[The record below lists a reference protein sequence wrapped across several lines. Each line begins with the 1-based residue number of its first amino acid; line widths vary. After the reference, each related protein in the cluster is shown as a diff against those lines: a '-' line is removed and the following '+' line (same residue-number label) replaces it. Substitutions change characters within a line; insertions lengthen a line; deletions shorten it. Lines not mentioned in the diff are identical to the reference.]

1 MGLFGTIAIALKALA
16 TNKLRSALT
25 MLGIIIG
32 VAAVIT
38 MVAIGRG
45 AQQRVS
51 QQLQGLGANVI
62 VAWPSSART
71 AGVRLGESTAPS
83 MSEDDAEA
91 IAREVPGVMVSAPV
105 RRSRAQVI
113 FGNLNWRTQVY
124 GVNNDYLIAR
134 DWELAS
140 GRLFEPGEISASGK
154 VVILGETVA
163 LELFGDTDPIDQAV
177 RIDRLPVTVIGVLR
191 AKGQSAWGSDQDD
204 LVMLPLSTVRNRIER
219 QSSGRLRRVESIS
232 IKAISYEALPEV
244 EEGVR
249 ALLRQRHRLQP
260 DQPDDFQLRNLTQV
274 AEAREESGR
283 TLAALL
289 ASVAGVSLLVGGVGI
304 MNIMLV
310 SVTER
315 TREIGLRRA
324 VGARARDILL
334 QFLVE
339 ATTLAVIGGLLG
351 IALGVGAAHTLAELA
366 GWPTLLTLD
375 SIVLAVGFSAMI
387 GIFFGFWP
395 ARKASQLQPI
405 DALRHE

>member
-1 MGLFGTIAIALKALA
+1 MGLFGTLSIALKALA

-45 AQQRVS
+45 AQQSVS

-62 VAWPSSART
+62 VVWPSSART
-71 AGVRLGESTAPS
+71 GGVRLGESTAPS
-83 MSEDDAEA
+83 LSEDDALA
-91 IAREVPGVMVSAPV
+91 IAREVPGVAVSAPV
-105 RRSRAQVI
+105 LRSRAQVI
-113 FGNLNWRTQVY
+113 SGGMNWNAQVY
-124 GVNNDYLIAR
+124 GVSNDYLIAR
-134 DWELAS
+134 DWELSS
-140 GRLFEPGEISASGK
+140 GRMFEPGEISASGK

-163 LELFGDTDPIDQAV
+163 KELFGNDDPIDQAV
-177 RIDRLPVTVIGVLR
+177 RVDRLPVNVIGVLKP
-191 AKGQSAWGSDQDD
+191 KGQSAWGADQDD
-204 LVMLPLSTVRNRIER
+204 LVMLPISTVRNRIQR
-219 QSSGRLRRVESIS
+219 QASGRLKRIQSIS
-232 IKAISYEALPEV
+232 IKAVSHESLPEV

-324 VGARARDILL
+324 VGARERDILW

-351 IALGVGAAHTLAELA
+351 IALGVAAAHTLAQLA
-366 GWPTLLTLD
+366 GWPALLTFD
-375 SIVLAVGFSAMI
+375 SIALAVGFSAAI

-395 ARKASQLQPI
+395 ARKASHLQPI

>member
-1 MGLFGTIAIALKALA
+1 MGLFGTIAVALKALA

-25 MLGIIIG
+25 MLGIVIG

-45 AQQRVS
+45 AQQSVS

-62 VAWPSSART
+62 VVWPTSART
-71 AGVRLGESTAPS
+71 GGVRLGESTAPS
-83 MSEDDAEA
+83 LSEDDAAA
-91 IAREVPGVMVSAPV
+91 IAREVPGVAVAAPV
-105 RRSRAQVI
+105 LRARAQVI
-113 FGNLNWRTQVY
+113 SGSMNWSSQVY
-124 GVNNDYLIAR
+124 GVGNDYLIAR
-134 DWELAS
+134 DWELSA
-140 GRLFEPGEISASGK
+140 GRMFEPGEINASGK

-163 LELFGDTDPIDQAV
+163 RELFGDEDPIDQAV

-191 AKGQSAWGSDQDD
+191 PKGQSAWGADQDD
-204 LVMLPLSTVRNRIER
+204 LVMLPISTVRNRIQR
-219 QSSGRLRRVESIS
+219 QASGRLKRVQSIS
-232 IKAISYEALPEV
+232 IKAVSYESLPEV
-244 EEGVR
+244 EEGVK

-324 VGARARDILL
+324 VGARARDILM

-339 ATTLAVIGGLLG
+339 ATTLAMIGGLLG
-351 IALGVGAAHTLAELA
+351 IAIGAVAAHALARLA
-366 GWPTLLTLD
+366 GWPALLTLD
-375 SIVLAVGFSAMI
+375 SIVLAAGFSAAI

-395 ARKASQLQPI
+395 ARKASHLQPI